1 MARGGIKNIV
11 EDGALGLQRA
21 DASGIFCA
29 VGVSEKGAGKI
40 HLLSDPA
47 EVRKKLGD
55 GPLSD
60 MVVSALSVANTTCY
74 ALPVTGSVAGTV
86 GTVTA
91 KASNAGVGSV
101 RVAGSPR
108 NAYDIEVIITKA
120 GGLNDATFKVKKDGV
135 LSDAKTVPAS
145 PGTYTIED
153 TGLTLTFAPGTPST
167 GKESFALRDSFSFSS
182 TAPEAS
188 TQDILSSVD
197 TLIDS
202 AYQFE
207 WIAVAGISASA
218 LWVSLDTKA
227 GAAES
232 KQGRYIHFKLQVR
245 GPSAGETV
253 DQWVTAL
260 TGTERGPCVSKR
272 VQVYAAHVV
281 ETDGISGGKDERHA
295 IGLACG
301 MSARRKVHEPV
312 DATKYGP
319 VPSVTALRPKGIK
332 GSHIDA
338 LDNAGYTTI
347 CTYPGEKGFYITH
360 GRMLA
365 GLSSDFG
372 LEERRRVMDYA
383 LKRVRDAQFTSIN
396 STVEVGADG
405 SMEGIEVFEAV
416 SAQPLRLM
424 EQEGMISG
432 GEVLID
438 KKQDILS
445 TEKIK
450 TRVRIQPLGKAS
462 WIENVISFAK
472 ASAQGGGA

>member
-1 MARGGIKNIV
+1 MARGGIENII
-11 EDGALGLQRA
+11 EDGALGTQRA
-21 DASGIFCA
+21 DASGIFGA
-29 VGVSEKGAGKI
+29 VGVSEKGAGTI
-40 HLLSDPA
+40 HLLSDPGD
-47 EVRKKLGD
+47 VRKKLGD

-74 ALPVTGSVAGTV
+74 ALPVTGSVAGSV
-86 GTVTA
+86 GAVTA
-91 KASNAGVGSV
+91 KASNSGAGSIT
-101 RVAGSPR
+101 VAGSPR

-120 GGLNDATFKVKKDGV
+120 GGLNDAAFKVKKDGV
-135 LSDAKTVPAS
+135 LSGAETVPAS
-145 PGTYTIED
+145 PGTYTIKD
-153 TGLTLTFAPGTPST
+153 TGLTLTFAPGAP
-167 GKESFALRDSFSFSS
+167 GAGEQSFALRDSFSFSS

-188 TQDILSSVD
+188 TGDILSSVD

-207 WIAVAGISASA
+207 WIAVSGISASA
-218 LWVSLDTKA
+218 LWVSLDAKA
-227 GAAES
+227 AGAES
-232 KQGRYIHFKLQVR
+232 KKGRYIHFKVQVR
-245 GPSAGETV
+245 GPASGETV
-253 DQWVTAL
+253 DGWVTAL

-338 LDNAGYTTI
+338 LDNAGYTTL

-365 GLSSDFG
+365 GLTSDFG

-383 LKRVRDAQFTSIN
+383 LKRVRDAQFKSIN
-396 STVEVGADG
+396 DTVEVGADG

-416 SAQPLRLM
+416 SDQPLRLM
-424 EQEGMISG
+424 EQDGMISG
-432 GEVLID
+432 GEIIID
-438 KKQDILS
+438 KKQDILA
-445 TEKIK
+445 TEKLK
-450 TRVRIQPLGKAS
+450 TRVRIRPLGKAS
-462 WIENVISFAK
+462 WIENVISFTK
-472 ASAQGGGA
+472 ANGGGA